1 MTSTPTLPRV
11 EPVEQPSAWQRA
23 RRVDTED
30 PVVSWAASL
39 GITALALVLRLWH
52 LSTPKKFEFDETYYA
67 KDAWSMANHGYV
79 RQYVDGAN
87 EKILDGTTTGVW
99 KDAPSLIVHPEA
111 GKWLIALGE
120 KAFGMD
126 AFGWRISAVVAGTL
140 MVLVMCRLGRRLTGS
155 TLLGCTAGLL
165 LSLDGLHF
173 VLSRLALLDIF
184 LALFMLVAVTCM
196 VADRDWFRAKL
207 ARLQADPVT
216 DAASWGPVRGLLVR
230 PWLLTSGV
238 FWGLAVGTKWTA
250 LFPMAAFGLMV
261 WVWSAGAR
269 RSFGVR
275 APVRRSAIADGV
287 PAFVSVV
294 VLGAFVYTATWT
306 GWLIHAPEYE
316 DAYSSTQ
323 YTRFSG
329 EGSCDGKEFV
339 DPDPNDDRWPTARQ
353 KDASGPAELVQSLR
367 SLANYHQDL
376 FAFHAHFLACSEHSY
391 ASAPA
396 GWLLINTPVSVAVET
411 DIKPG
416 EQGCD
421 APAGS
426 DCLRQVVLI
435 GTPAIW
441 WAGILAVL
449 YALVMWVGARDWRFG
464 VVTVGVA
471 STWLPWLR
479 YDDRPI
485 FFFYAIATLPFLVLG
500 LTLAMGKLIGPSRVP
515 STRRTVGIIVS
526 GSFMV
531 VADAQ
536 LRVVLAGA
544 DLRPA
549 VARRV
554 AGPDLVRAMGLGRL
568 SRVGS
573 CPPTTRAGS
582 PSRSPRPSAS
592 SARWS
597 GQG

>member
-1 MTSTPTLPRV
+1 VERPT
-11 EPVEQPSAWQRA
+11 AWERA
-23 RRVDTED
+23 RRVDHED

-39 GITALALVLRLWH
+39 AIAGLALFLRLWD
-52 LSTPKKFEFDETYYA
+52 LGSPKKFEFDETYYA
-67 KDAWSMANHGYV
+67 KDAWSLLNHGYV

-99 KDAPSLIVHPEA
+99 KDEPSLIVHPEA

-126 AFGWRISAVVAGTL
+126 PFGWRISAVIAGTL
-140 MVLVMCRLGRRLTGS
+140 MVLVMCRLGRRVTGS

-165 LSLDGLHF
+165 LSLDGLQF

-184 LALFMLVAVTCM
+184 LALFMLLGVTCM
-196 VADRDWFRAKL
+196 VADRDWYRAKL
-207 ARLQADPVT
+207 ARLQPDPVVDT
-216 DAASWGPVRGLLVR
+216 ASWGPVRGLLVR
-230 PWLLTSGV
+230 PWLLASGV

-250 LFPMAAFGLMV
+250 LFPMAAFGLMA
-261 WVWSAGAR
+261 WLWSASAR

-275 APVRRSAIADGV
+275 YPVLRSAVADGL

-294 VLGAFVYTATWT
+294 MLGGLVYTATWT
-306 GWLIHAPEYE
+306 GWLLHASDYE
-316 DAYSSTQ
+316 DSFSSTQ

-329 EGSCDGKEFV
+329 EGSCEDKKFV
-339 DPDPNDDRWPTARQ
+339 DPNPNDDRWPTARQ
-353 KDASGPAELVQSLR
+353 PDASGLGEAVQSLR

-376 FAFHAHFLACSEHSY
+376 YAFHSHFLTCSDHSY
-391 ASAPA
+391 ASDPA
-396 GWLLINTPVSVAVET
+396 GWLLINKPVSVAVQL

-421 APAGS
+421 APMGD
-426 DCLRQVVLI
+426 DCLRQVILI

-441 WAGILAVL
+441 WAAIPALL
-449 YALVMWVGARDWRFG
+449 YAVGMWLGARDWRFG
-464 VVTVGVA
+464 VVVVGAA

-515 STRRTVGIIVS
+515 SVRRTIGVVIS
-526 GSFMV
+526 GTFV
-531 VADAQ
+531 VATLLNFAWFWP
-536 LRVVLAGA
+536 VLNY
-544 DLRPA
+544 DLLTNREWLD
-549 VARRV
+549 RIWF
-554 AGPDLVRAMGLGRL
+554 
-568 SRVGS
+568 SR
-573 CPPTTRAGS
+573 
-582 PSRSPRPSAS
+582 
-592 SARWS
+592 WI
-597 GQG
+597 